1 MRKLIIILIVFFF
14 NSTITFAEENKC
26 NEFKKFSK
34 EYIVCNAK
42 KLKEVS
48 SKKAKELKDGTSKK
62 TKELK
67 EGTSKKTKKLKEN
80 LVEIGDKFKDT
91 KTFQGYEKWLK
102 QQENELLEKTLFR

>member
-67 EGTSKKTKKLKEN
+67 EN
-80 LVEIGDKFKDT
+80 LVEIGDKVKN
-91 KTFQGYEKWLK
+91 KINIE
-102 QQENELLEKTLFR
+102 

>member
-1 MRKLIIILIVFFF
+1 MKKLFLIFIVFFF
-14 NSTITFAEENKC
+14 NNTSLFAEENKC

-34 EYIVCNAK
+34 ESIVCNVK

-80 LVEIGDKFKDT
+80 LVEIGDKVKN
-91 KTFQGYEKWLK
+91 KIKK
-102 QQENELLEKTLFR
+102 K

>member
-1 MRKLIIILIVFFF
+1 MKKLFIIFIVFYFK
-14 NSTITFAEENKC
+14 STFSFAEENKC

-48 SKKAKELKDGTSKK
+48 SKKAKELKDGTSEK

-67 EGTSKKTKKLKEN
+67 EGTSKKAKELKEN
-80 LVEIGDKFKDT
+80 LVEIGDKVKNKIKT
-91 KTFQGYEKWLK
+91 KE
-102 QQENELLEKTLFR
+102 

>member
-1 MRKLIIILIVFFF
+1 MRKLLIILIIFFF
-14 NSTITFAEENKC
+14 KSTFSFAEENKC

-34 EYIVCNAK
+34 ESIVCNVK

-67 EGTSKKTKKLKEN
+67 EN
-80 LVEIGDKFKDT
+80 LVEIGDKVKN
-91 KTFQGYEKWLK
+91 KIKKKE
-102 QQENELLEKTLFR
+102 